1 MKTYLPRITD
11 QLLKDKL
18 EAKGAVLI
26 QGPKWCGKT
35 TTGKIHAKSFIE
47 IDQPELTKQYQ
58 TMAEVSPRQL
68 LEGETPRLIDEWQ
81 LAPNLWNAVRYE
93 VDQRDEFGQFILTG
107 SAVPAKLD
115 ESMHTGIGRISR
127 LNMRTMSLYE
137 SKDSTG
143 DVSLSDLFEDKD
155 IQATNN
161 TTLEDIAFFICRGGW
176 PKSVGLEKKPALFQA
191 IDYFDAVV
199 STDISRV
206 DSVERDKEKAK
217 RLLKSYARHVG
228 TQASLE
234 TIRQDV
240 LANNIDSLDEKT
252 MYSYLDSLQKI
263 FVIEDSKAWNP
274 NLRSKTSIRTTD
286 TRYFLDQSIA
296 AAALG
301 VGPKDLIN
309 DLNTM
314 GFLFENMCIRDLR
327 VYADYLDGTIYHYR
341 DKNGLECDAV
351 IHLRNGLYG
360 LIEVKLG
367 GDSLIE
373 EGATNLKKLAEKI
386 DTKTMKKPSFM
397 LVLCG
402 KAPFAYKRPDGV
414 YVAPITSL
422 KP

>member
-11 QLLKDKL
+11 QLLKDRL

-107 SAVPAKLD
+107 SAVPAQLD

-143 DVSLSDLFEDKD
+143 DVSLSDLFKDKD

-206 DSVERDKEKAK
+206 DFVERDKEKAK

-228 TQASLE
+228 TQVSLE

-360 LIEVKLG
+360 LIEIKLG

>member
-11 QLLKDKL
+11 QLLKDRL

-107 SAVPAKLD
+107 SAVPAQLD

-161 TTLEDIAFFICRGGW
+161 TTLEDIAFLICRGGW
-176 PKSVGLEKKPALFQA
+176 PKAVGLEKKPALFQA

-206 DSVERDKEKAK
+206 DFVERDKEKAK

-309 DLNTM
+309 DLNTI

-327 VYADYLDGTIYHYR
+327 IYADYLDGTIYHYR

-373 EGATNLKKLAEKI
+373 EGATNLKKLSEKI

>member
-11 QLLKDKL
+11 QLLKDRL

-107 SAVPAKLD
+107 SAVPAQLD

-143 DVSLSDLFEDKD
+143 DVSLSNLFKDKD
-155 IQATNN
+155 INATNN
-161 TTLEDIAFFICRGGW
+161 TTLEDIAFLICRGGW
-176 PKSVGLEKKPALFQA
+176 PKAVDLEKKPALFQA

-206 DSVERDKEKAK
+206 DFVERDKEKAK

-234 TIRQDV
+234 TIREDV

-360 LIEVKLG
+360 LIEIKLG

>member
-1 MKTYLPRITD
+1 MKTYLARITD
-11 QLLKDKL
+11 HLLKDRL

-35 TTGKIHAKSFIE
+35 TTGKIHAKSFIA

-68 LEGETPRLIDEWQ
+68 LEGQTPRLIDEWQ

-107 SAVPAKLD
+107 SAVPANLD
-115 ESMHTGIGRISR
+115 DSMHTGIGRISR

-137 SKDSTG
+137 SKDSNG
-143 DVSLSDLFEDKD
+143 QVSLADLFAEKE
-155 IQATNN
+155 IQATTN
-161 TTLEDIAFFICRGGW
+161 TSLEDLAFLICRGGW
-176 PKSVGLEKKPALFQA
+176 PKAVGLEKKPALFQA
-191 IDYFDAVV
+191 IDYFDGVV

-206 DSVERDKEKAK
+206 DFVEKDKEKAK
-217 RLLKSYARHVG
+217 RLLQSYARHVG
-228 TQASLE
+228 TQVSLE
-234 TIRQDV
+234 TIRQDI
-240 LANNIDSLDEKT
+240 LANNIESFDEKT
-252 MYSYLDSLQKI
+252 LYSYLDSLQKI

-301 VGPKDLIN
+301 LGPEDLIN
-309 DLNTM
+309 DLKTM

-327 VYADYLDGTIYHYR
+327 IYSDYLDGTVYHYR

-351 IHLRNGLYG
+351 IHLRNGSYG
-360 LIEVKLG
+360 LVEIKLG
-367 GDSLIE
+367 GDALIE
-373 EGATNLKKLAEKI
+373 EGATNLKKLADKI
-386 DTKTMKKPSFM
+386 DTTKMKKPSFM

>member
-11 QLLKDKL
+11 QLLKDRL

-35 TTGKIHAKSFIE
+35 TTGKIHAKSFIA

-68 LEGETPRLIDEWQ
+68 LEGQTPRLIDEWQ
-81 LAPNLWNAVRYE
+81 LAPNIWNAIRYE

-107 SAVPAKLD
+107 SAVPANLD

-143 DVSLSDLFEDKD
+143 QVSLADLFAVKE
-155 IQATNN
+155 IQAT
-161 TTLEDIAFFICRGGW
+161 TTTSLEDLAFLICRGGW
-176 PKSVGLEKKPALFQA
+176 PKAVGLEKKPALFQA
-191 IDYFDAVV
+191 IDYFDGVV

-206 DSVERDKEKAK
+206 DFVEKDKEKAK
-217 RLLKSYARHVG
+217 RLLQSYARHVG
-228 TQASLE
+228 TQVSLE
-234 TIRQDV
+234 TIRQDI
-240 LANNIDSLDEKT
+240 LANNIESFDEKT
-252 MYSYLDSLQKI
+252 LYSYLDSLQKI

-301 VGPKDLIN
+301 LGPEDLIN

-314 GFLFENMCIRDLR
+314 GFLFKNMCIRDLR
-327 VYADYLDGTIYHYR
+327 IYSDYLDGTVYHYR

-351 IHLRNGLYG
+351 IHLRNGSYG
-360 LIEVKLG
+360 LVEIKLG
-367 GDSLIE
+367 GDALIE
-373 EGATNLKKLAEKI
+373 EGAESLKKLSDKI
-386 DTKTMKKPSFM
+386 DTTKMKKPSFM

-402 KAPFAYKRPDGV
+402 KAPFAYKRPDRV